1 MYILSFYLKNK
12 MYECLACIYACYHL
26 CTMPPEV
33 RGQRSEGVKIV
44 TVVSHHVGSET
55 QTQVLWKSRAL
66 IRGAV
71 SVAPFTQLSKRV
83 LEIQLGAS

>member
-1 MYILSFYLKNK
+1 MFGL
-12 MYECLACIYACYHL
+12 HL
-26 CTMPPEV
+26 CLLPPV
-33 RGQRSEGVKIV
+33 YSASRGQRSKGVETV

-83 LEIQLGAS
+83 LEIQLGISKLTPQALYQLSYHPSS